1 MGEAGDDRSELVRR
15 GYEAWNAGDRSWVLD
30 HMSEDIVWVAPPED
44 PDASVYRGYLGVQR
58 YWDEWREEVG
68 NLHFDP
74 QRFIAVGDSVLVV
87 VRRLGHGRKS
97 GIDVADEVVQ
107 VFDFE
112 GDRCYRVR
120 EFYDLERA
128 RDSLPRAPE
137 RA

>member
-1 MGEAGDDRSELVRR
+1 
-15 GYEAWNAGDRSWVLD
+15 
-30 HMSEDIVWVAPPED
+30 MSEDIVWVAPPED

-120 EFYDLERA
+120 EFYDLAASARLVAARA
-128 RDSLPRAPE
+128 RARLRPGRGRGRERRAD
-137 RA
+137 A